1 MSKITL
7 KRILAYLY
15 FALRIF
21 NRTNMIVSCL
31 GTGDDLVYCKSK
43 SMQVWLF
50 GYEITDTLIVFGRN
64 KVFILTGK
72 KKVEFL
78 SPLQSNE
85 DENLPQIEL
94 IVREKGDNKV
104 HFDKIFETLEGGEK
118 KTLGTFVKDT
128 FESEF
133 IKSWEKAVKATTFE
147 KVDLSKE
154 TANLLAVKDEKGQEM
169 LKKSSELT
177 SVFFTKYIKDQLV
190 FLIDKDKKIKHSKFS
205 EQIEQASEDKKNLQ
219 GYDPSE
225 VDSCFP
231 PIIQSGG
238 KFQLKFSA
246 ESDERNLAYNVI
258 TIQCGLRLLSY
269 CSCLVRTF
277 MVNPTKDQTE
287 IYELCCEALDLIIT
301 SLVPGAKFS
310 DVCTKAIDFVRGKK
324 PELVQKLTKNFGF
337 VTGIEFREG
346 QLVLNTKSEAKVT
359 KGMSFVVTVG
369 FENLK
374 NRDAKSSS
382 DEVYAIFV
390 GDTVVAADDKGAT
403 VLTTAKRKAKNVSI
417 HLKDD
422 DDDDDDDGQKVEE
435 VLSTRRAK
443 AAVLQQRTRQEENA
457 DEKRKQRQRE
467 ISRQLNEQAKRRLL
481 AQKADK
487 KDEGSKRKVQS
498 SYKNASNLPF
508 GEPEV
513 RTMKL
518 HVDRKTESLILP
530 IQGIATPFHISTI
543 KNISS
548 AVEGEYTYLRINFFH
563 PSGFLAN
570 PTQGDLSSFFIKE
583 INYRA
588 SNIKKAGESMAP
600 SSNLNNAFRMIKDVQ
615 KRFKAREAEEKE
627 KEGIVKQQDLVINPT
642 KGNPKLKDLYCRPT
656 LSSKKLQGSLESH
669 TNGFRYTSMNGDKV
683 DILFNNIKIAL
694 FQPCDK
700 EMIIA
705 LHFHLKNA
713 LMIGKKKHLDLQ
725 FFTEVGEI
733 TTDLGKSFTRDRDDV
748 YEEQQERV
756 LRHKLKSAFK
766 SFIDRVEQQTKNQV
780 EFEVPF
786 RELGFFGVPHRSTC
800 FLQPTSSALANVVE
814 WPTFVVVLEEVEL
827 VHFERVQFQL
837 KHFDMV
843 FIFKD
848 YFKKPAMVSSIPMQS
863 IDAVKDW
870 LNSCDIKYTEGLQSL
885 NWAKIMK
892 TITDNPEA
900 FFADGGWEFLEP
912 QEEELDVDDDSEVED
927 ETFKVRLAYNH
938 IDLDELL

>member
-1 MSKITL
+1 
-7 KRILAYLY
+7 
-15 FALRIF
+15 
-21 NRTNMIVSCL
+21 
-31 GTGDDLVYCKSK
+31 
-43 SMQVWLF
+43 MQVWLF
-50 GYEITDTLIVFGRN
+50 GYEITDTLVVFARD
-64 KVFILTGK
+64 KLFVLTGK

-85 DENLPQIEL
+85 DENLPQVEM

-104 HFDKIFETLEGGEK
+104 HFDKIFGALENGSK
-118 KTLGTFVKDT
+118 KQLGTFVKDT
-128 FESEF
+128 FDSEF
-133 IKSWEKAVKATTFE
+133 IKSWDKALNAANFG
-147 KVDLSKE
+147 KVDVSKE
-154 TANLLAVKDEKGQEM
+154 TASLLAAKDEKGLELM
-169 LKKSSELT
+169 KKSSELT
-177 SVFFTKYIKDQLV
+177 STFFTKYIKDQLV
-190 FLIDKDKKIKHSKFS
+190 VLIDKDRKIKHSKFS
-205 EQIEQASEDKKNLQ
+205 EQIEQASEDKKYLQ

-238 KFQLKFSA
+238 KYQLKFSA
-246 ESDERNLAYNVI
+246 ESDDRNLAYNVI
-258 TIQCGLRLLSY
+258 TIQCGLRLLSH

-277 MVNPTKDQTE
+277 MVNPSKEQTD
-287 IYELCCEALDLIIT
+287 IYELCCDALDLAIS
-301 SLVPGAKFS
+301 SLIPGAKFS
-310 DVCTKAIDFVRGKK
+310 DICSKTVDFVKGKK
-324 PELVQKLTKNFGF
+324 PELSPKLTKNFGF

-346 QLVLNTKSEAKVT
+346 QLVLNSKSEARVS
-359 KGMSFVVTVG
+359 KGMTLVVCVG

-374 NRDAKSSS
+374 NREAKNSTDS
-382 DEVYAIFV
+382 VYAIFV
-390 GDTVVAADDKGAT
+390 GDTVRVVDEKGAQ

-417 HLKDD
+417 HLRDD
-422 DDDDDDDGQKVEE
+422 DDEEDDDDKNKVNE
-435 VLSTRRAK
+435 VLGTRKAK
-443 AAVLQQRTRQEENA
+443 VAVLQSRLRQDDKAE
-457 DEKRKQRQRE
+457 EKRKERQRE
-467 ISRQLNEQAKRRLL
+467 ISRQLNDQAKRRLL

-487 KDEGSKRKVQS
+487 KDDGQSRKKQS
-498 SYKNASNLPF
+498 SYKSVSNMPF
-508 GEPEV
+508 SEPEV

-563 PSGFLAN
+563 PTGFLTN
-570 PTQGDLSSFFIKE
+570 PTQGDLESYFIKE

-600 SSNLNNAFRMIKDVQ
+600 SSNLNNAFRLIKDVQ

-627 KEGIVKQQDLVINPT
+627 KEGIIKQQDLVINPT

-683 DILFNNIKIAL
+683 DILFSNIKIAI

-713 LMIGKKKHLDLQ
+713 LMIGKKKHFDLQ

-766 SFIDRVEQQTKNQV
+766 SFIDRVEQATKSQV

-800 FLQPTSSALANVVE
+800 FLQPTSSALCNVVE

-827 VHFERVQFQL
+827 VHFERVQFTL

-848 YFKKPAMVSSIPMQS
+848 YFKKPAMISSIPMAS
-863 IDAVKDW
+863 IDAIKDW
-870 LNSCDIKYTEGLQSL
+870 LNSVDIKYTEGLQSL
-885 NWAKIMK
+885 NWTKIMK

-900 FFADGGWEFLEP
+900 FFADGGWEFLDP
-912 QEEELDVDDDSEVED
+912 QEEELDQDDDSEVED
-927 ETFKVRLAYNH
+927 ETFKVRLDIA
-938 IDLDELL
+938 IDVLAPFFIFTVF